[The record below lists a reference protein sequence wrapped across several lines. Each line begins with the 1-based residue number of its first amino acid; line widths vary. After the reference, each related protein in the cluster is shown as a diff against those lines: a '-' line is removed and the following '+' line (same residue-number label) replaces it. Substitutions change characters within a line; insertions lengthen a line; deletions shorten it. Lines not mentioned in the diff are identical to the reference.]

1 MKKSNNIFC
10 LVNSCHVIP
19 KKKNPKKAHFIITK
33 TTFDWWAE
41 NILMVTC
48 TFPVEIT
55 QKTVICTVSLPDRNI
70 LLLTVDICLLSD
82 TRLYFGLAAQ
92 NKLPAGSLWLLQIWD
107 SLFNLTFI
115 LSSTS
120 LLHFNSPCFI
130 LYECWWLQQCL
141 FVCFLKKQ
149 MDPKDKK
156 KNWIMRFCKMSF
168 LKSTMENKIAT
179 LLLCIYGFT
188 TSQEKQES
196 SRSDVLWHRFWSVWV
211 ALERQEIH
219 VCVFKT

>member
-1 MKKSNNIFC
+1 MSFQ
-10 LVNSCHVIP
+10 
-19 KKKNPKKAHFIITK
+19 KKKKPQKSPLHYHQNYFWLVGREHFNGHLHIPCRDNSKDCHLHCFFTWQEHIIIDCGYLFAFRHSSLFWFGCTK
-33 TTFDWWAE
+33 
-41 NILMVTC
+41 
-48 TFPVEIT
+48 
-55 QKTVICTVSLPDRNI
+55 R
-70 LLLTVDICLLSD
+70 
-82 TRLYFGLAAQ
+82 
-92 NKLPAGSLWLLQIWD
+92 KLPAGSLWLLQIWD

-141 FVCFLKKQ
+141 LVCFFKKQ